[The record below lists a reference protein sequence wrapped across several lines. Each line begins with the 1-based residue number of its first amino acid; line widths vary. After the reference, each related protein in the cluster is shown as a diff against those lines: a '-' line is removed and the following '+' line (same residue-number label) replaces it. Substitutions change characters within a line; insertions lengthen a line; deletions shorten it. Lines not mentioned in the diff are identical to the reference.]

1 MSAGAPNFSTNRRSS
16 PLLGGRSFMFTK
28 WTVRRRSAKKRWA
41 LRVSWQS
48 SNPKIWIIGA
58 GDACTVRTEGGL
70 FEVRGA
76 PSRPFSRALQ
86 LLPRRPRHRGRAQRV
101 APSALRSVIIGSAGR
116 DQVEATTQLE
126 IFADRKSTR
135 LNSSHSQISYAV
147 FCLKKKKIISPSL

>member
-48 SNPKIWIIGA
+48 LNPKIWIIGA
-58 GDACTVRTEGGL
+58 GDACTVRSLE
-70 FEVRGA
+70 RGPRA
-76 PSRPFSRALQ
+76 RLGPKVTCSRCGVARSRAFSHALQ

-101 APSALRSVIIGSAGR
+101 APSALLSVIIGSAGR

-126 IFADRKSTR
+126 IFGR
-135 LNSSHSQISYAV
+135 LHGRV
-147 FCLKKKKIISPSL
+147 